1 MVGVVGE
8 LLVTVGVLLLLFV
21 VWELG
26 YVGVVE
32 SRAQADVVADLERD
46 PSVLPALPTT
56 TGGQPDPGGTPAGPT
71 LQDGKVFAIVR
82 IPRLGGPTWAK
93 PIYEGVDLATLAKG
107 LGRYPGT
114 ALPGQLG
121 NFAVAGH
128 RAGHGN
134 PLIDIDAIQPGDTM
148 VVETRDGFAV
158 YRAERHVVVPPS
170 KIDVIAPVP
179 ERASA
184 PVTAAYLTVTSCDPR
199 FASTNRYVVFARL
212 DRVIP
217 RAQGLPANLLADPRG
232 A

>member
-1 MVGVVGE
+1 M
-8 LLVTVGVLLLLFV
+8 
-21 VWELG
+21 
-26 YVGVVE
+26 
-32 SRAQADVVADLERD
+32 
-46 PSVLPALPTT
+46 TT
-56 TGGQPDPGGTPAGPT
+56 AGQPGPGTPVGPT
-71 LQDGKVFAIVR
+71 LQDGKVFAILR

-134 PLIDIDAIQPGDTM
+134 PLIDIDAIQAGDTM
-148 VVETRDGFAV
+148 VVETRDAYAV
-158 YRAERHVVVPPS
+158 YRAERHVVVPPR
-170 KIDVIAPVP
+170 KIDVIASVP
-179 ERASA
+179 ERATA
-184 PVTAAYLTVTSCDPR
+184 QATAAYLTVTSCDPR
-199 FASTNRYVVFARL
+199 YASTNRYVVFATL